1 MRGILAVLASAILA
15 LGSSPIDPAQ
25 AQAAPPVV
33 PSRAHPAV
41 PPPTQ
46 SLDSYA
52 DIAATTIIAEQS
64 CPGIRLNAGQLTT
77 LRLAARIGA
86 GQEAALEEK
95 LRTRA
100 SGLRQQLAA
109 DGRETWCAVAAA
121 AFGPA
126 GTVARGV
133 LEQGV
138 LSR

>member
-1 MRGILAVLASAILA
+1 MRGFLAIVA
-15 LGSSPIDPAQ
+15 LGASLTGLARAQ
-25 AQAAPPVV
+25 TPTPPVV
-33 PSRAHPAV
+33 PSRVPVVV
-41 PPPTQ
+41 PPPIQ

-64 CPGIRLNAGQLTT
+64 CPGLRLNAGQLTT

-86 GQEAALEEK
+86 GQEATLEEK

-109 DGRETWCAVAAA
+109 DGRETWCAAASA
-121 AFGPA
+121 AFGPE
-126 GTVARGV
+126 GTVARGM
-133 LEQGV
+133 LARGV